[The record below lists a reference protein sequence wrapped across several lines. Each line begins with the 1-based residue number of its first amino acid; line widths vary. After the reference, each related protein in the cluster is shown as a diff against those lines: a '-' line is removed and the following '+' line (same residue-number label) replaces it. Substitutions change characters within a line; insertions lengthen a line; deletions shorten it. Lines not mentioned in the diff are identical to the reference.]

1 MRPQA
6 EDLTT
11 RTTGRYGGIGITIGA
26 DESSRARGGGG
37 GGGGVGGGAGA
48 GPAQKGSPSI
58 LVLSALEGYAYDAG
72 VRPGDRILQIDG
84 RPISGA
90 A

>member
-26 DESSRARGGGG
+26 DEGSASARGGGG
-37 GGGGVGGGAGA
+37 GGGRGAGA
-48 GPAQKGSPSI
+48 SPAQKGSPSI